1 MNMFRG
7 FSYRLLRTF
16 ALTTGGSSALLLYM
30 AFQALR
36 GNQVF
41 FIAGVVMLLVT
52 VLFAYASW
60 YNYQRRPLSLQGSS
74 IVYSRVC
81 PVCKEMLE
89 EDMSVC
95 SHCGQPLDS

>member
-16 ALTTGGSSALLLYM
+16 ALTTGGSAVLLLYM

-36 GNQVF
+36 GNLIF
-41 FIAGVVMLLVT
+41 FIVGIGMLLAT

-60 YNYQRRPLSLQGSS
+60 YNYRRRPLSLHGKSV
-74 IVYSRVC
+74 IYSRVC
-81 PVCKEMLE
+81 PVCEEMLE
-89 EDMSVC
+89 EDTSIC
-95 SHCGQPLDS
+95 PHCGQPLDS